1 MMKAL
6 VVTNNSKVYEKHG
19 VKMEVL
25 FLEGASGLEILEK
38 SRDLIHGGARLLSHP
53 MAGSLKPN
61 QTPFRSLLM
70 EIPETSRDGTS
81 QVGVSVDFQSLRLI
95 ENSIE
100 AAKKFLMIKSV
111 PKWPS
116 AIREDFKTVD
126 LSILDSAIK

>member
-1 MMKAL
+1 MKAL
-6 VVTNNSKVYEKHG
+6 VVTNNSKVYEKHRA
-19 VKMEVL
+19 KMEVL
-25 FLEGASGLEILEK
+25 FLERASGLEVLEIA
-38 SRDLIHGGARLLSHP
+38 RNLIHGGGRLLSHP

-70 EIPETSRDGTS
+70 EVPEAGQNGSV
-81 QVGVSVDFQSLRLI
+81 QAGVPTDFHSLRLI

-126 LSILDSAIK
+126 LSLLDSAIK